1 MLKPPFYKPWSVAL
15 EFMAAKAPDKTP
27 QVSIL
32 MPFKNTSAYL
42 RECLTS
48 ITDQNFDT
56 WELIAV
62 DDHSSDSS
70 LAILTEWAAH
80 DHRIRI
86 YSNEG
91 RGIIP
96 ALKTAYSHS
105 RGKLITR
112 MDSDDRMAQ
121 GRLGE
126 MAGQLQASGSGHI
139 ALGLVKYF
147 SDRGI
152 SDGYARYER
161 WLNHLTCKG
170 SNFKEIYKEC
180 VIPSPCWMVHRQ
192 DLDACGAFAPE
203 RYPEDY
209 DLCFRFYARGLTC
222 LPSSSLLHYWRDYD
236 ERTSRTS
243 EHYAQNYFLD
253 LKIDY
258 FLKLD
263 RDASRPLVLWGA
275 GFKGKH
281 LARHLVDKGIHF
293 HWLCDN
299 PKKIGKTIYGV
310 RLSHFEVLRKMEAP
324 QSLITVA
331 NEVSQEE
338 IRRFLTGGNQISEK
352 DAFFFC

>member
-1 MLKPPFYKPWSVAL
+1 M
-15 EFMAAKAPDKTP
+15 P

-32 MPFKNTSAYL
+32 MPFKDTSAYL
-42 RECLTS
+42 PECLHS
-48 ITDQNFDT
+48 IGDQNFHS

-62 DDHSSDSS
+62 DDHSSDTS
-70 LAILTEWAAH
+70 LAILTEWAAR
-80 DHRIRI
+80 DSRIRV
-86 YSNEG
+86 YPNRGS
-91 RGIIP
+91 GIIC
-96 ALKTAYSHS
+96 ALKTGYAQS
-105 RGKLITR
+105 RGGLITR

-121 GRLGE
+121 GKLLE
-126 MAGQLQASGSGHI
+126 MVTQLEAAGPGHI
-139 ALGLVKYF
+139 ALGLVQYF
-147 SDRGI
+147 SRRGI

-161 WLNHLTCKG
+161 WLNRLTLRG
-170 SNFKEIYKEC
+170 SNFDEIYKEC
-180 VIPSPCWMVHRQ
+180 VIPSPCWMVHRE
-192 DLDACGAFAPE
+192 DLDACGAFEPE

-209 DLCFRFYARGLTC
+209 DLCFRFYAKGLTC
-222 LPSSSLLHYWRDYD
+222 LPSSSLLHHWRDYD

-253 LKIDY
+253 LKLDY

-275 GFKGKH
+275 GYKGKH
-281 LARHLVDKGIHF
+281 LARHLVDKGLHF

-310 RLSHFEVLRKMEAP
+310 HLTHFQVLKKMKAP

-331 NEVSQEE
+331 NEVSQQE
-338 IRRFLTGGNQISEK
+338 IRRFLADTDQISTK